1 MPKFVLAYSGGLDT
15 SVILKWLQIHHDA
28 DVVTLTAD
36 LGQKRELVGVKEKA
50 LLCGASATYV
60 EDLQHEF
67 VDEYVWP
74 TLKAGALYQEVYPL
88 GSAIGRPLIVKRLVD
103 VAREVGADAIVH
115 GCTGKGNDQVR
126 FEVGVAALAPDLH
139 CLAPVRTWE
148 LKSREEEIAWAQA
161 HHVPVSATRK
171 SPYSIDENLW
181 GVSIEAGQ
189 LEDPWAEPPPDC
201 WQMTVSPES
210 APAKPEH
217 LTLGFEHGVPVSID
231 GRALDGVE
239 LLGEL
244 NLRAASH
251 GIGRI
256 DMIEDRVVGIKSREV
271 YEAPAAVTLHT
282 ARQAL
287 EQLTLDRETRRA
299 KAALGQELARLV
311 YDGLW
316 FSPLRESINAF
327 VDQATRAVSGE
338 VKLKLHRGHVM
349 PVARRSP
356 NALYDPA
363 LATYAA
369 GDAFNHES
377 AGGFIE
383 IFGLPSRAG
392 RGSPTSAEQKQP
404 GVRRRQEVPA

>member
-36 LGQKRELVGVKEKA
+36 LGQQRELIGVEEKA
-50 LLCGASATYV
+50 LLCGASAAYV
-60 EDLQHEF
+60 DDLRHEF
-67 VDEYVWP
+67 VAQYVWP
-74 TLKAGALYQEVYPL
+74 ILKAGALYQEVYPL
-88 GSAIGRPLIVKRLVD
+88 GSAIGRPLIAKRLVA
-103 VAREVGADAIVH
+103 VARDVGADTIVH

-126 FEVGVAALAPDLH
+126 FEVGVAALAPDLQ

-148 LKSREEEIAWAQA
+148 LKSREAEIAWAQA
-161 HHVPVSATRK
+161 HHVPVAATRK

-201 WQMTVSPES
+201 WQWTVSPEH

-217 LTLGFEHGVPVSID
+217 VTIGFESGIPVSVD
-231 GRALDGVE
+231 GKALDGVE
-239 LLGEL
+239 LIGEL
-244 NLRAASH
+244 NSRAAAH

-287 EQLTLDRETRRA
+287 EQLTLDRETRRS
-299 KAALGQELARLV
+299 KAAMGQELARLV

-327 VDQATRAVSGE
+327 VDHATKTVSGE
-338 VKLKLHRGHVM
+338 VKLSLHRGHAM

-356 NALYDPA
+356 NALYHSA

-369 GDAFNHES
+369 GDAFNHQS
-377 AGGFIE
+377 ARGFIE

-392 RGSPTSAEQKQP
+392 RGVPAPIQEKRP
-404 GVRRRQEVPA
+404 DVRRRREVPA

>member
-217 LTLGFEHGVPVSID
+217 LTLRFEHGVPVSID

-256 DMIEDRVVGIKSREV
+256 DMIEDRVR
-271 YEAPAAVTLHT
+271 P
-282 ARQAL
+282 
-287 EQLTLDRETRRA
+287 DRHDRRP
-299 KAALGQELARLV
+299 GGRHQ
-311 YDGLW
+311 
-316 FSPLRESINAF
+316 
-327 VDQATRAVSGE
+327 
-338 VKLKLHRGHVM
+338 
-349 PVARRSP
+349 VARSLRGPGGRDPSHRTAGLGTADSRSG
-356 NALYDPA
+356 NPA
-363 LATYAA
+363 
-369 GDAFNHES
+369 GQ
-377 AGGFIE
+377 GGL
-383 IFGLPSRAG
+383 GTGTRP
-392 RGSPTSAEQKQP
+392 P
-404 GVRRRQEVPA
+404 GVRRPLVLAPSGIDQRVRRPSHESGVRRGEAQVPSGPCHARGPPLAQRALRSGARDLCSG

>member
-103 VAREVGADAIVH
+103 
-115 GCTGKGNDQVR
+115 
-126 FEVGVAALAPDLH
+126 LH

-231 GRALDGVE
+231 GRVLDGVE

-271 YEAPAAVTLHT
+271 YEAPAAVTLHN

-338 VKLKLHRGHVM
+338 VKLKFHRGHVM

>member
-28 DVVTLTAD
+28 DVVTVTAD

-50 LLCGASATYV
+50 LLCGASAAHV
-60 EDLQHEF
+60 EDLRDEF
-67 VDEYVWP
+67 VEEYVWP
-74 TLKAGALYQEVYPL
+74 VLKAGALYQEVYPL
-88 GSAIGRPLIVKRLVD
+88 GSAIGRPLIAKRLVE

-126 FEVGVAALAPDLH
+126 FEVGVAALAPDLR

-201 WQMTVSPES
+201 WQMTVSPECS
-210 APAKPEH
+210 PAEPEH
-217 LTLGFEHGVPVSID
+217 ITLAFEHGVPVSVD

-244 NLRAASH
+244 NLRAAAH
-251 GIGRI
+251 GVGRL

-316 FSPLRESINAF
+316 FSPLRKSINAF
-327 VDQATRAVSGE
+327 VEQATRAVSGE
-338 VKLKLHRGHVM
+338 VKLKLHRGQIM

-369 GDAFNHES
+369 GDTFNHES
-377 AGGFIE
+377 ASGFIE
-383 IFGLPSRAG
+383 IFGLSSRASREAPESPAHKQRGG
-392 RGSPTSAEQKQP
+392 RLPQK
-404 GVRRRQEVPA
+404 VHA